1 MMTTIEAKPK
11 STSIT
16 KTALFIIT
24 FFIFVKAA
32 ESAVIHKG
40 EMNRMINN
48 NHNINITSNFMDS
61 LHNCEE
67 QNFTIKE
74 ELLGI
79 EEMLRMEQNIT
90 RRRVLVILLADYIN
104 ESAVGSKKTSEVL
117 QLIFIAGMIGNICL
131 LIALF
136 AMKTTQVVQ
145 NW

>member
-16 KTALFIIT
+16 KTAIFIIT

-32 ESAVIHKG
+32 ESTVIHKV

-48 NHNINITSNFMDS
+48 NHNINITSNLMDK
-61 LHNCEE
+61 LN
-67 QNFTIKE
+67 NLTIKE
-74 ELLGI
+74 EIMGI
-79 EEMLRMEQNIT
+79 EQNTT
-90 RRRVLVILLADYIN
+90 RRRPLVIHLIEYIN
-104 ESAVGSKKTSEVL
+104 ESAVGSRKMSEVL